1 MFLLVWV
8 WMWMRLSWVDGCSDD
23 GEMVVQ
29 QETTADI
36 YSRRKRQ
43 RHLSCVAV
51 SDYRYQKPYDIT
63 ATNKT
68 RNEVLDRKSSDSTS
82 PE

>member
-1 MFLLVWV
+1 MG
-8 WMWMRLSWVDGCSDD
+8 LSWVDGCLDD

-29 QETTADI
+29 QETIADI
-36 YSRRKRQ
+36 YSRKKRQ

-63 ATNKT
+63 TSKT
-68 RNEVLDRKSSDSTS
+68 RNEAFDRNESESTVLSRRAATIV
-82 PE
+82 